1 MSKFFIHRP
10 VFAWVL
16 AIIMMIAGGLAIM
29 QLPIAQYPTIAPPA
43 VAISATYPGADAQT
57 VQDTVTQV
65 IEQNMNGIDNL
76 MYMSSTSDSAG
87 GVTITLTF
95 KSGTDPDIAQVQ
107 VQNKLQLATPLLP
120 QEVQQQGISVEKSS
134 SSFLLV
140 AGFISDNPSTTQDDI
155 SDYVA
160 SNVKDTISRLNGVGD
175 VQLFGAQYAMRVWLD
190 GNLLNKYNLT
200 PVDVINQLQ
209 VQNDQI
215 AAGQLGGTPAIK
227 GQQRA
232 SEKGL
237 CSGRCQIPYVDCIV
251 VKVRQNGSVINKA
264 VFLALGINTEGRK
277 ELLGMWLAENEGAK
291 FWLSVLTEMKNRG
304 LQDILIACVDGL
316 KGFPDAINS
325 VFPQTHIQLCI
336 IHMVRNSLKY
346 VSWKDYK
353 AVTSGLKA
361 VYQAP
366 TEEAALMA
374 LDAFAGE
381 WDDKYPQI
389 SKSWRAHWENLN
401 TFFSYPP
408 DIRKAIYTTN
418 AIESL
423 NSVIR
428 AAIKKRKVFPTDDS
442 VRKVIYLAIKDA
454 SKKWSMPI
462 QNWRLAMSRFIIEF
476 GDRLSDHL

>member
-1 MSKFFIHRP
+1 MEEKKLKALAPELAKGLKTEADLNAFSRMLTKLTVETALNAELTDHLGHEKNAPKAGSNTRNGYSSKTLLCDDGEIELNTPRDRENTFEP
-10 VFAWVL
+10 
-16 AIIMMIAGGLAIM
+16 
-29 QLPIAQYPTIAPPA
+29 QLIKKNQTRITQMDSQILSLYAKGMTTREI
-43 VAISATYPGADAQT
+43 VA
-57 VQDTVTQV
+57 
-65 IEQNMNGIDNL
+65 
-76 MYMSSTSDSAG
+76 
-87 GVTITLTF
+87 TF
-95 KSGTDPDIAQVQ
+95 KEMYDADVSPTLISKVTDAVKEQVTEW
-107 VQNKLQLATPLLP
+107 QNRPLDALYP
-120 QEVQQQGISVEKSS
+120 IVY
-134 SSFLLV
+134 L
-140 AGFISDNPSTTQDDI
+140 
-155 SDYVA
+155 
-160 SNVKDTISRLNGVGD
+160 
-175 VQLFGAQYAMRVWLD
+175 
-190 GNLLNKYNLT
+190 
-200 PVDVINQLQ
+200 
-209 VQNDQI
+209 
-215 AAGQLGGTPAIK
+215 
-227 GQQRA
+227 
-232 SEKGL
+232 
-237 CSGRCQIPYVDCIV
+237 DCIV
-251 VKVRQNGSVINKA
+251 VKVRHGGSVINKA
-264 VFLALGINTEGRK
+264 VFLALGINTEGQK

-291 FWLSVLTEMKNRG
+291 FWLSVLTELKNRG

-325 VFPQTHIQLCI
+325 VYPQTHIQLCI

-353 AVTSGLKA
+353 AVTGGLKT

-366 TEEAALMA
+366 TEEAALLA
-374 LDAFAGE
+374 LDTFAGA

-401 TFFSYPP
+401 TFFGYPP
-408 DIRKAIYTTN
+408 DIRKAIYTTS